1 MDYRIKYLKYK
12 NKYLN
17 LKIHLGGATKTSR
30 DPLLQAQQQEIIK
43 AKSDVTNAQKLQRN
57 KADLLTNLNV
67 RKIAA
72 AANLSKLEEAIKSNS
87 EEYTVITNDLSS
99 KITLYSD
106 QLEKINQLNLA
117 NTNENIEKVRNSAQ
131 EVKVKP
137 IDTYKPPYSNT
148 GNNNT
153 ETTSE

>member
-17 LKIHLGGATKTSR
+17 LKIHLGGAAKTSR
-30 DPLLQAQQQEIIK
+30 DPLLQAQQQEITK
-43 AKSDVTNAQKLQRN
+43 AKNDVTNARKLQSN
-57 KADLLTNLNV
+57 KAELLTKLNV

-72 AANLSKLEEAIKSNS
+72 AANLNKLEEAIKSNS

-131 EVKVKP
+131 EVKEKP
-137 IDTYKPPYSNT
+137 IDTYEPPYSNT
-148 GNNNT
+148 RNNNT
-153 ETTSE
+153 